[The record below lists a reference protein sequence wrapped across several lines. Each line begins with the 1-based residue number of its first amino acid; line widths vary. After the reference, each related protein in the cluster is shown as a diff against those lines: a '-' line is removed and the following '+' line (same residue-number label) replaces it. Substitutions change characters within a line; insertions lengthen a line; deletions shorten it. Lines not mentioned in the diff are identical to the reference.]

1 MGDSAFHNTKRLVFH
16 SKRPVLFLR
25 AWQVNKSNE
34 VALALTTLS
43 VETRELESRTQPRG
57 IRVTTHACYELNDP

>member
-1 MGDSAFHNTKRLVFH
+1 MGDSAFHNTKTLGVPFH

-34 VALALTTLS
+34 VS
-43 VETRELESRTQPRG
+43 RPGPDDFERGNTRIG
-57 IRVTTHACYELNDP
+57 V